1 LEVLGNNNFKNQF
14 KILINIGE
22 KYIFNKIND
31 DKKYTNKELFEI
43 ICELYELIQ
52 IINGNGEYENLNEKD
67 KLIEARILILPEH
80 LKEILNYERRV
91 QLMLLRQWGAKH
103 RLVEFFL
110 GLENVESN
118 YKELLR
124 IFDFSK
130 FV

>member
-1 LEVLGNNNFKNQF
+1 MGNDNFKNQF

-22 KYIFNKIND
+22 KYIFNKINE
-31 DKKYTNKELFEI
+31 DKKWSNNELFEI

-52 IINGNGEYENLNEKD
+52 IINGNEIGINLIETD
-67 KLIEARILILPEH
+67 KLIEARMLILSEH

-91 QLMLLRQWGAKH
+91 HLKLLKQWGAKH

-110 GLENVESN
+110 GLENVEIN
-118 YKELLR
+118 YKELLG